1 MTNEEMKAK
10 LNNIRTLQQLLKTYR
25 DDMFEIMESRIEIEN
40 IINDEMSLT
49 FDRMIDDTEKEI
61 NKIENELNFMLDCIN
76 QLNNSEDRE
85 IITELYV
92 NQKPIKDIENKL
104 GIEHTFMLETLNEIY
119 IQLEK
124 KNIRKNRVN
133 DEL

>member
-40 IINDEMSLT
+40 IIDDQMSLT

-61 NKIENELNFMLDCIN
+61 DKIENELNFMLDCIN
-76 QLNNSEDRE
+76 QLNDSEDKK

-92 NQKPIKDIENKL
+92 NQKTIKDIENEL
-104 GIEHTFMLETLNEIY
+104 GMKHDFMLEVLKGIY

-124 KNIRKNRVN
+124 IIRKNQVN

>member
-124 KNIRKNRVN
+124 KNYKKKSGER
-133 DEL
+133 